1 MSTTKRDW
9 FEYNEVKT
17 RRFQSFIG
25 LLLLVLDTV
34 PLPSLYRGKGRKP
47 PPTRDI
53 IICLILKIYYKISY
67 RDLIGELR
75 KYKNELGLEKIPH
88 FNTLRRYMVDPRIA
102 VLLGILL
109 VFLLQPIAAL
119 ESIFAS
125 DATGFGTDR
134 KSEYF
139 RVVLKSQAKKKNSKN
154 KKLRQ
159 KTKKKDFVKLHI
171 TIGAISQMVVCA
183 VSTIGKKREP
193 TQFKTMVE
201 MVSSIF
207 KIKEWLGDAGY
218 LSREAC
224 NLVSKQHGIPFF
236 WPKSNST
243 ARSKGSYAWADM
255 ITMFKKNLEF
265 FKKHCHQRS
274 KVESVFFVIKNYF
287 GSTVFSRRIER
298 QLNEMLFKV
307 LAYNLCRL
315 GEVAYYMKID
325 IYSSFLYHKNDD
337 FTPVATCV
345 LPQKSG
351 G

>member
-9 FEYNEVKT
+9 FEYNQAKT
-17 RRFQSFIG
+17 QRFQNFIG
-25 LLLLVLDTV
+25 LLLLILDTV
-34 PLPSLYRGKGRKP
+34 PLPSLYRGIGRRP

-53 IICLILKIYYKISY
+53 ILCLALKIYYKTSY
-67 RDLIGELR
+67 RDINGELK
-75 KYKNELGLEKIPH
+75 KYRNELGLVKIPH

-109 VFLLQPIAAL
+109 VFLLQPIASL

-139 RVVLKSQAKKKNSKN
+139 RVILKLQDKKNPKQ

-171 TIGAISQMVVCA
+171 TIGTISQMVVCA

-193 TQFKTMVE
+193 TQFKRMVE

-224 NLVSKQHGIPFF
+224 NLVAKQHGVPFF

-243 ARSKGSYAWADM
+243 AKSRGSYAWSDM
-255 ITMFKKNLEF
+255 ITMFNEKLEF
-265 FKKHCHQRS
+265 FKKHYHQRS
-274 KVESVFFVIKNYF
+274 KVENVFFVIKNYF
-287 GSTVFSRRIER
+287 GSRVFSRRIEG

-307 LAYNLCRL
+307 LAYNICRL
-315 GEVAYYMKID
+315 SEVAFYMKID
-325 IYSSFLYHKNDD
+325 IIASFLYQKNSD
-337 FTPVATCV
+337 FVPMVECV
-345 LPQKSG
+345 LPEKSSG
-351 G
+351 

>member
-1 MSTTKRDW
+1 
-9 FEYNEVKT
+9 
-17 RRFQSFIG
+17 
-25 LLLLVLDTV
+25 
-34 PLPSLYRGKGRKP
+34 
-47 PPTRDI
+47 
-53 IICLILKIYYKISY
+53 
-67 RDLIGELR
+67 
-75 KYKNELGLEKIPH
+75 
-88 FNTLRRYMVDPRIA
+88 MVDPRIT

-119 ESIFAS
+119 ETIFAS

-139 RVVLKSQAKKKNSKN
+139 RVVLKSQDKKKNSKN

-171 TIGAISQMVVCA
+171 TIGTISQMVVCA

-255 ITMFKKNLEF
+255 ITMFKKNLEY
-265 FKKHCHQRS
+265 FKKHYHQRS

-287 GSTVFSRRIER
+287 GSRVFSRRIEG

-325 IYSSFLYHKNDD
+325 VNSSFLYHKNDD
-337 FTPVATCV
+337 FMPVATCV

>member
-9 FEYNEVKT
+9 FEYNQAKT
-17 RRFQSFIG
+17 QRFQNFIG
-25 LLLLVLDTV
+25 LLLLILDTV
-34 PLPSLYRGKGRKP
+34 PLPSLYRGIGRKP

-53 IICLILKIYYKISY
+53 VLCLALKIYYKISY
-67 RDLIGELR
+67 RDINSELK
-75 KYKNELGLEKIPH
+75 KYKNELGLTKVPH

-109 VFLLQPIAAL
+109 VFLIQPIVSL

-125 DATGFGTDR
+125 DATGFGADR

-139 RVVLKSQAKKKNSKN
+139 RVVLKLQDKKNPKK

-171 TIGAISQMVVCA
+171 TIGTISQMVVCA

-193 TQFKTMVE
+193 TQFKRMVE

-224 NLVSKQHGIPFF
+224 NLVAKQHGVPFF

-243 ARSKGSYAWADM
+243 VKSRGSYAWADM
-255 ITMFKKNLEF
+255 ITMFKEKLDY
-265 FKKHCHQRS
+265 FKKHYHQRS

-287 GSTVFSRRIER
+287 GGRVFSRRIEG
-298 QLNEMLFKV
+298 QLNEMLLKV
-307 LAYNLCRL
+307 LAYNICRL
-315 GEVAYYMKID
+315 SEVAFYMKID
-325 IYSSFLYHKNDD
+325 IIASFLCQKNSN
-337 FTPVATCV
+337 FVPMIECV
-345 LPQKSG
+345 LPEKSNG
-351 G
+351 